1 MDHNPAC
8 PLCKTSLQEV
18 NVLLLHYA
26 DYTLTCFLLNNF
38 HDYKFIKQ
46 IKKKIQIWD
55 RYLFFNVSWIALQYL
70 AERRQ
75 NVTEF
80 LDVAMA
86 TFLPTEYAERSRI
99 YDEDMQQLASSSN
112 VCLYIYKKYFRRQ
125 LFYLNFLM

>member
-1 MDHNPAC
+1 M
-8 PLCKTSLQEV
+8 
-18 NVLLLHYA
+18 
-26 DYTLTCFLLNNF
+26 
-38 HDYKFIKQ
+38 
-46 IKKKIQIWD
+46 
-55 RYLFFNVSWIALQYL
+55 QYL

-112 VCLYIYKKYFRRQ
+112 VCIYTYIKFRRQ
-125 LFYLNFLM
+125 LLYLYCVI

>member
-55 RYLFFNVSWIALQYL
+55 RYLFFNVCWIALQYL

-112 VCLYIYKKYFRRQ
+112 VCLYI
-125 LFYLNFLM
+125 